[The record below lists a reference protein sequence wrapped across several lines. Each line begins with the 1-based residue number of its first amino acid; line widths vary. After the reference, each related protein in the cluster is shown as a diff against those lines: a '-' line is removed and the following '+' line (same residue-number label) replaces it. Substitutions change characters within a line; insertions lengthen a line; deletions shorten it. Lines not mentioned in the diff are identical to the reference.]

1 MFLLPYISDP
11 LQVPWWRDN
20 PCYSLN
26 SSVLIML
33 CLIILS
39 KSDKFWK
46 KDADSKKT
54 KKKSYLW
61 FEPVFFVSYVLFEN
75 SNLLLSTHVS
85 TSPSHAGRNCTDD
98 GSVKVPYTAWFLAEM
113 KVNSRDWN
121 MVKSLGI
128 IPKQWS
134 YETVRHIIRDFR
146 ALVTSSNIQTQI

>member
-26 SSVLIML
+26 SSVLIIL

-39 KSDKFWK
+39 KSDEFWK

-54 KKKSYLW
+54 KKSFLW

-85 TSPSHAGRNCTDD
+85 TSASHAGRNCTDD
-98 GSVKVPYTAWFLAEM
+98 GSYTAWFLAEM
-113 KVNSRDWN
+113 KVNSHDWN